1 MAETFASA
9 VDESDGNE
17 ASAGTALAPMREYV
31 NLQRAQAEAAIGVPP
46 TISAVEV
53 REMLGNEL
61 PFTLHEQ
68 SGFITASELSMAAK
82 LDFALVLG
90 GFLGGTVLFTL
101 GVLTGFIFYS
111 VLGVLFGVVAL
122 LHGRS

>member
-1 MAETFASA
+1 MAETYASA
-9 VDESDGNE
+9 VDDSDGNE
-17 ASAGTALAPMREYV
+17 ASAESALAPMREYV
-31 NLQRAQAEAAIGVPP
+31 NLQRAQAEAAVGVPT
-46 TISAVEV
+46 TISAAEL

-61 PFTLHEQ
+61 PFPLREQ
-68 SGFITASELSMAAK
+68 SGVTTASEVSMAAK